1 MSHIYRA
8 YFAIRSLTN
17 QDGLPTNAIYGFTVM
32 LRKLIADEE
41 PDYLGV
47 AFDLKGPTVRHEQF
61 EEYKATRPKMP
72 EDLVEQLPYIRRVC
86 EVFRVPVITHEGYE
100 ADDVIGTLTHQA
112 VEQDL
117 EVVIVT
123 IDKDML
129 QLVNEK
135 VVVLDTRD
143 MTRFDSAEVE
153 KKWGVRPDQ
162 IVDVLSL
169 VGDSSDNIP
178 GAPGIGDKGARSL
191 IAEFGTL
198 ENLFAHRDDVPRKS
212 YRESLQN
219 NEDLILKSRELLKI
233 YRELPLPLDLST
245 LRLEEPDI
253 SEVRRLFTEMRF
265 TRLLKTLPEET
276 EAGQDEP
283 RIEVKKVSSSHR
295 LKQLSRKVEGKAVGI
310 SLWVEGTEA
319 IESETLGVGVCF
331 DPPEAWFISSEFL
344 SKHPESVKD
353 FFSRQAEWIFHDLKG
368 FYFCAGHAGWELG
381 GSVRDTMLAA
391 YLLDPDKKDFSLRS
405 VALEQLGYELGAGA
419 SEMLLVG
426 DERPQQLCE
435 KALVTLKICQAQL
448 SLLETQGLL
457 SLLDRVE
464 VPLVKVLAD
473 MERVGVRVDVSQLE
487 QMSGEFLEE
496 IETLTVR
503 IRDLAG
509 EDFNLNSPK
518 QLSTILFEKLGFPVR
533 RKKGKA
539 GHFSTGVEVL
549 EELSENHE
557 IARLIL
563 EYRELSKL
571 RNTYLDALPKL
582 VNQGT
587 GRIHTSYNQM
597 VAATGR
603 LSSSNPN
610 LQNIPIRSKL
620 GRRIRKAFVA
630 RSGCSILSADYSQIE
645 LRVMAHLSED
655 PVLVEAFNRGEDI
668 HERTAR
674 EVFGALVDL
683 DPLEMRRRAKV
694 INFGIIY
701 GLSAFGLAKSLK
713 IRRSEAQDYI
723 DGYFERY
730 HGVRTWS
737 EVTLEEAEQNGY
749 VKTLFGRIRQIP
761 DIKSRNRN
769 QREFARRMAINAPI
783 QGTAADLMKMAMV
796 AIHERMDVESFSSKL
811 TMQVHDELVFEVCEE
826 EIERLSRL
834 VVDEM
839 EGVAQLRVP
848 LKVDLSV
855 GPSWYEAK

>member
-8 YFAIRSLTN
+8 YYAIRNLTN
-17 QDGLPTNAIYGFTVM
+17 KDGLPTNAIYGFTVM

-41 PDYLGV
+41 PEYLGV
-47 AFDLKGPTVRHEQF
+47 AFDLEGPTVRHEQF

-72 EDLVEQLPYIRRVC
+72 EDLAEQLPYIRQIC
-86 EVFRVPVITHEGYE
+86 DVFRVPVITHEGFE
-100 ADDVIGTLTHQA
+100 ADDVIGTLAQKA
-112 VEQDL
+112 VDQDL

-129 QLVNEK
+129 QLVNEQ

-143 MTRFDSAEVE
+143 MTRFDPAEVE
-153 KKWGVRPDQ
+153 RKWGVRPDQ

-191 IAEFGTL
+191 IAEYGTL
-198 ENLFAHRDDVPRKS
+198 ENLLTHRDDVPRKG

-219 NEDLILKSRELLKI
+219 NEALILKSRELLKI
-233 YRELPLPLDLST
+233 YKELPLPLN
-245 LRLEEPDI
+245 LRALQLEEPDV
-253 SEVRRLFTEMRF
+253 SEVRQLFTEMGF
-265 TRLLKTLPEET
+265 TSLLKTLPEEPAA
-276 EAGQDEP
+276 ESDGI
-283 RIEVKKVSSSHR
+283 RIAVKKVTSAR
-295 LKQLSRKVEGKAVGI
+295 QLNQLKKKMNEKAVGI
-310 SLWVEGTEA
+310 SLWAEGKEA
-319 IESETLGVGVCF
+319 IESVPLGVAVCF

-344 SKHPESVKD
+344 NKHSDPVKG
-353 FFSRQAEWIFHDLKG
+353 FFSTQAEWVCHDLKALD
-368 FYFCAGHAGWELG
+368 FCAGNVGWELG
-381 GSVRDTMLAA
+381 NTARDTMLAA
-391 YLLDPDKKDFSLRS
+391 YLLDPDKKDFSLRN
-405 VALEQLGYELGAGA
+405 VTHEQLGYELGAEA

-435 KALVTLKICQAQL
+435 KALATLKICQAQL
-448 SLLETQGLL
+448 PLLEKQGLL
-457 SLLDRVE
+457 ELLDRVE
-464 VPLVKVLAD
+464 VPLVRVLAD
-473 MERVGVRVDVSQLE
+473 MEREGVRVDVDLLK

-496 IETLTVR
+496 IESLTEK
-503 IRDLAG
+503 IHEHAG
-509 EDFNLNSPK
+509 EEFNLNSPK
-518 QLSTILFEKLGFPVR
+518 QLSHILFEKLGFPAR
-533 RKKGKA
+533 QKKGKA

-549 EELSENHE
+549 EHLAEHHE
-557 IARLIL
+557 IARFIL

-571 RNTYLDALPKL
+571 RNTYLEALPKL
-582 VNQGT
+582 VNPRT

-620 GRRIRKAFVA
+620 GRRIRKAFVP
-630 RSGCSILSADYSQIE
+630 RPGFSILSADYSQIE
-645 LRVMAHLSED
+645 LRVMAHLSQD
-655 PVLVEAFNRGEDI
+655 PVLLEAFNQGEDI

-674 EVFGALVDL
+674 EVFGALVDTDL
-683 DPLEMRRRAKV
+683 SEMRRRAKV

-701 GLSAFGLAKSLK
+701 GLSAFGLSKSLK
-713 IRRSEAQDYI
+713 ISRSEAQDYI

-730 HGVRTWS
+730 SGVRTWS
-737 EVTLEEAEQNGY
+737 NSTLEEAEQNGC
-749 VKTLFGRIRQIP
+749 VKTLFGRIRQVP
-761 DIKSRNRN
+761 EIKSRNWN
-769 QREFARRMAINAPI
+769 QREFARRIAINAPI

-796 AIHERMDVESFSSKL
+796 AIHERIERENFFSKL
-811 TMQVHDELVFEVCEE
+811 TMQVHDELVFEVYDE

-834 VVDEM
+834 VEKEM
-839 EGVAQLRVP
+839 EGVWELSVP

>member
-1 MSHIYRA
+1 
-8 YFAIRSLTN
+8 
-17 QDGLPTNAIYGFTVM
+17 M

-41 PDYLGV
+41 PEYLGV
-47 AFDLKGPTVRHEQF
+47 AFDLAGPTVRHEQF
-61 EEYKATRPKMP
+61 EEYKATRPRMP

-86 EVFRVPVITHEGYE
+86 EIFRVPIITHEGYE

-112 VEQDL
+112 TRQDL

-191 IAEFGTL
+191 IAEFDTL
-198 ENLFAHRDDVPRKS
+198 ENLLVHRDNVPRKS

-219 NEDLILKSRELLKI
+219 NEELILKSRELLKI
-233 YRELPLPLDLST
+233 YRELPLPLDLPA
-245 LRLEEPDI
+245 LKLEDPDI
-253 SEVRRLFTEMRF
+253 SKVRQLFTEMRF
-265 TRLLKTLPEET
+265 TSLLKTLPEEVG
-276 EAGQDEP
+276 ADQDVP
-283 RIEVKKVSSSHR
+283 IEVKKVRSPHQ
-295 LKQLSRKVEGKAVGI
+295 LKQLSRKTEGKVVGV
-310 SLWVEGTEA
+310 SLWIEGVEA
-319 IESETLGVGVCF
+319 IESKPLGVAVCF
-331 DPPEAWFISSEFL
+331 DPPEAWFLSSELL
-344 SKHPESVKD
+344 SRHQESVKD
-353 FFSRQAEWIFHDLKG
+353 FFSSQAEWIFHDLKL

-381 GSVRDTMLAA
+381 GSVRDTMLAD

-426 DERPQQLCE
+426 DERPQELCE
-435 KALVTLKICQAQL
+435 KALATLKIWQTQL
-448 SLLETQGLL
+448 PLLETQGLL
-457 SLLDRVE
+457 NLLDQVE

-473 MERVGVRVDVSQLE
+473 MECVGVAVDVSQLE

-496 IETLTVR
+496 IESLTVR

-518 QLSTILFEKLGFPVR
+518 QLSHILFERLGFPVR
-533 RKKGKA
+533 QKKGKA

-549 EELSENHE
+549 EELSEHYE
-557 IARLIL
+557 IARLII

-582 VNQGT
+582 VNRRT

-630 RSGCSILSADYSQIE
+630 RAGHSIMAADYSQIE

-655 PVLVEAFNRGEDI
+655 PVLLEAFNRGEDI

-674 EVFGALVDL
+674 EVFGDLVDL
-683 DPLEMRRRAKV
+683 NPSEMRRRAKV

-713 IRRSEAQDYI
+713 ISRSEAQDYI

-737 EVTLEEAEQNGY
+737 KLILEEAEKDGC

-769 QREFARRMAINAPI
+769 QREFARRTAINAPI

-796 AIHERMDVESFSSKL
+796 AIHERIDVESFSSEL
-811 TMQVHDELVFEVCEE
+811 TMQVHDELVFEVCDE

-839 EGVAQLRVP
+839 EGAAQLRVP

>member
-8 YFAIRSLTN
+8 YYAIRGLTN

-47 AFDLKGPTVRHEQF
+47 AFDLEGRTVRHEQF

-72 EDLVEQLPYIRRVC
+72 EDLVAQLPHIRKVC
-86 EVFRVPVITHEGYE
+86 EVFRVPVITYEGYE
-100 ADDVIGTLTHQA
+100 ADDVIGTLTQQA
-112 VEQDL
+112 IERDL

-129 QLVNEK
+129 QLVNEQ

-143 MTRFDSAEVE
+143 MTRFDPAEVE
-153 KKWGVRPDQ
+153 RKWGVRPDQ

-178 GAPGIGDKGARSL
+178 GAPGIGAKGARSL
-191 IAEFGTL
+191 ISEFGTL
-198 ENLFAHRDDVPRKS
+198 ENLLAHRDDVPRKS
-212 YRESLQN
+212 YRASLQN
-219 NEDLILKSRELLKI
+219 NEDLILRSRELLKI
-233 YRELPLPLDLST
+233 YRELPLPLDLQG
-245 LRLEEPDI
+245 LRVEEPEI
-253 SEVRRLFTEMRF
+253 PEVRRLFTEMRF
-265 TRLLKTLPEET
+265 TSLLKTLPEET
-276 EAGQDEP
+276 ETEQDET
-283 RIEVKKVSSSHR
+283 RIEVRKVAGSHQ
-295 LKQLSRKVEGKAVGI
+295 LKQLSRKIDGKAVGV
-310 SLWVEGTEA
+310 SLWIEGTEA
-319 IESETLGVGVCF
+319 IESEPLGVAVCF
-331 DPPEAWFISSEFL
+331 DPPEAWFISSELL
-344 SKHPESVKD
+344 SKHPDPVKD
-353 FFSRQAEWIFHDLKG
+353 FFSSQAEWIFHDLKL
-368 FYFCAGHAGWELG
+368 FYFCAANAGWELG

-405 VALEQLGYELGAGA
+405 VALEQLGYELGADA

-435 KALVTLKICQAQL
+435 KALIILKICQVQL
-448 SLLETQGLL
+448 SLLETQGLM
-457 SLLDRVE
+457 SLLGSVE

-473 MERVGVRVDVSQLE
+473 MEREGVRVDVDLLE
-487 QMSGEFLEE
+487 QMSGEFLGE
-496 IETLTVR
+496 IERLTEK

-518 QLSTILFEKLGFPVR
+518 QLAYILFEKLGFPVR
-533 RKKGKA
+533 QKKGKA

-549 EELSENHE
+549 EKLSENHE

-563 EYRELSKL
+563 DYRELSKL

-582 VNQGT
+582 VNQRT
-587 GRIHTSYNQM
+587 GRIHSSYNQM

-610 LQNIPIRSKL
+610 LQNIPIRSKV
-620 GRRIRKAFVA
+620 GRRIRKAFVP
-630 RSGCSILSADYSQIE
+630 RPGFSIMSADYSQIE

-655 PVLVEAFNRGEDI
+655 PVLIEAFNRGEDI

-683 DPLEMRRRAKV
+683 DPSEMRRRAKV

-713 IRRSEAQDYI
+713 ISRSEAQVYI

-769 QREFARRMAINAPI
+769 QREFARRTAINAPI

-796 AIHERMDVESFSSKL
+796 AIDERMDVESFSSKL
-811 TMQVHDELVFEVCEE
+811 TMQVHDELVFEVYDE

-834 VVDEM
+834 VEDEM
-839 EGVAQLRVP
+839 EGVAELRVP